1 MSHAYKTNLVLLVI
15 ATRSNDPSY
24 RGSVDI
30 VRKLGDFGISTAG
43 TSKRLIVTKDA
54 RGSGSYYAPEILL
67 SDAETPSYTNKV
79 DIWGLEDSREIPLQE
94 LLVKWS

>member
-1 MSHAYKTNLVLLVI
+1 MLTKLISFSSSLPQGLMIPAV
-15 ATRSNDPSY
+15 S

-30 VRKLGDFGISTAG
+30 IWKLGDFGISTAG
-43 TSKRLIVTKDA
+43 SSERLSVTKDA

-79 DIWGLEDSREIPLQE
+79 DIWGLEDSREILQ
-94 LLVKWS
+94 L